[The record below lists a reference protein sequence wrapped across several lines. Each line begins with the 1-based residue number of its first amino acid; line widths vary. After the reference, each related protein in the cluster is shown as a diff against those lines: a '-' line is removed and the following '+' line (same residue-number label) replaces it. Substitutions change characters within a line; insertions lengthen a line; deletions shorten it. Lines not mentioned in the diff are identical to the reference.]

1 VVSKIY
7 IKVVFSNGMR
17 GRVTLALF
25 GLLVFGMLCS
35 VGAVSLIVDSPADL
49 GKHGDREVLF
59 DLSAD
64 EVSDFYYTKVTGGQE
79 GRWVQLCRDVIHCE
93 EGERFSEGSYSI
105 LVKAVGRD
113 ENVDVE
119 GPINF
124 EIDSKKPR
132 IVKTTPS
139 RNSFVNES
147 AEFVVKYTE
156 DNLENITL
164 YYGDDGMLTKTD
176 CESGRNKECIFE
188 VSDLSDV
195 DGQYQE
201 YWFEIWDRFG
211 NYDSSKKV
219 DIKVDTTLPEELY
232 SGFTVNKRRVSFVF
246 DIFEENFKE
255 ISYFDEEEINPS
267 WQRLCSSLRDGL
279 CSKSKTFRPG
289 DHTLKILVEDEAGNT
304 IEFEPIQFSTD

>member
-1 VVSKIY
+1 
-7 IKVVFSNGMR
+7 MR

-35 VGAVSLIVDSPADL
+35 VGAVSLTVDSPADL
-49 GKHGDREVLF
+49 GRYGDREVLF

-64 EVSDFYYTKVTGGQE
+64 EVSDFYYTKITGGQE
-79 GRWVQLCRDVIHCE
+79 GRWVQLCRDTTECE
-93 EGERFSEGSYSI
+93 EGERFSDGSYNI
-105 LVKAVGRD
+105 LIKAVNRD
-113 ENVDVE
+113 EDVDVE
-119 GPINF
+119 GPISF

-132 IVKTTPS
+132 IVKTTPN
-139 RNSFVNES
+139 RNSFVNEI

-164 YYGDDGMLTKTD
+164 YYGDDRILTKAD
-176 CESGRNKECIFE
+176 CESGKNKECTFE

-195 DGQYQE
+195 EGQYQE
-201 YWFEIWDRFG
+201 YWFEIWDGFG

-246 DIFEENFKE
+246 DILEVNFKE
-255 ISYFDEEEINPS
+255 ISYLDETDVNPR
-267 WQRLCSSLRDGL
+267 WQRICSSLRDGL
-279 CSKSKTFRPG
+279 CSKSKNFSPG
-289 DHTLKILVEDEAGNT
+289 DHDLRIMVEDEAGNT
-304 IEFEPIQFSTD
+304 IELEPIQFSTD